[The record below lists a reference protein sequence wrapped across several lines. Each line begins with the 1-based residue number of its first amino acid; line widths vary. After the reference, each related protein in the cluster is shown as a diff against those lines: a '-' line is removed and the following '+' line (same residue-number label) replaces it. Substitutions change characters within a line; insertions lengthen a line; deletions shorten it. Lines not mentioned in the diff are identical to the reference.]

1 MSALESAAVAPVR
14 LPLGRLLVVMGGVY
28 TIQSTV
34 GAVMFQGVPATLR
47 DSGLPLD
54 MIGLVSLF
62 MLPWTVK
69 FLWSPMV
76 ERWRLAVDG
85 RRRSR
90 QIIVSG
96 QLVMAL
102 VLAALAW
109 ITPEGGFLWLLVG
122 LAAIAVVASTVDIA
136 SDGYMIEHLEQ
147 RQRGWGNVVQV
158 GGGYAGIMIGTG
170 LFLVL
175 VGWYG
180 WSTAM
185 FTMAV
190 AALLLT
196 VPCLL
201 TREPPGD
208 AERQA
213 RHRPSLAFALR
224 RPAIRWGLVA
234 VVLCQTGLRLIQS
247 MTGPFMIDNGIAPA
261 QLGFLTG
268 TLGTLLCLS
277 CVVLVG
283 LPIRR
288 WGARPTLFTLLGLQ
302 VAIYTLFC
310 LAALAPLSAELLSA
324 LFLAKAVII
333 AASFVALYTVAM
345 DWTSPRQAGI
355 DFTLFQC
362 ADALVSVVAGLGSGL
377 IAQHLGY
384 GVCFALA
391 SGGALLCLLL
401 LPAVFRRIHRS
412 MEYDG

>member
-1 MSALESAAVAPVR
+1 MSTLEATATAPGR
-14 LPLGRLLVVMGGVY
+14 LPLGRLLLVMGGVY

-69 FLWSPMV
+69 FLWSPLI
-76 ERWRLAVDG
+76 ERWRLAPDG

-90 QIIVSG
+90 PIIVAG
-96 QLVMAL
+96 QLAMAA

-109 ITPEGGFLWLLVG
+109 VAPADGFFWLLAG
-122 LAAIAVVASTVDIA
+122 LAVIALVTSTVDIA
-136 SDGYMIEHLEQ
+136 SDGYMIEHLHPE
-147 RQRGWGNVVQV
+147 QRGWGNVVQV

-180 WSTAM
+180 WHTAM
-185 FTMAV
+185 LAIAL

-196 VPCLL
+196 LPCLA

-208 AERQA
+208 AAQQA
-213 RHRPSLAFALR
+213 AHRPSLLFALR
-224 RPAIRWGLVA
+224 RPAIRWGILA
-234 VVLCQTGLRLIQS
+234 MVLCQLGLRLIQS

-261 QLGFLTG
+261 ELGFLTG
-268 TLGTLLCLS
+268 TLGTSLCLA
-277 CVVLVG
+277 CILLIG

-288 WGARPTLFTLLGLQ
+288 LGARSVLFALLGLQ
-302 VAIYTLFC
+302 VAVYLLFC
-310 LAALAPLSAELLSA
+310 VAALFPLPLELLNA
-324 LFLAKAVII
+324 LFLAKAAII

-345 DWTSPRQAGI
+345 DWTSPHQAGV

-362 ADALVSVVAGLGSGL
+362 ADALVSVVAGLSSGL

-384 GVCFALA
+384 EVCFALA
-391 SGGALLCLLL
+391 TGAALLCLLL
-401 LPAVFRRIHRS
+401 LPAVFDRIRRS
-412 MEYDG
+412 TADGL